1 MLLFFL
7 STIALASQPTKRA
20 KDYDRGGTLY
30 KQNCWMCHGE
40 LGGGDGPAAE
50 AMATPSPAIAGPL
63 QGKAYNAAL
72 RAIMDGK
79 GDMPAYSEVFPREDA
94 KRILKWLE
102 NPKPVKAE
110 KPKPKNGDGKSPSV
124 KSKPKKARSE

>member
-1 MLLFFL
+1 MFLFLF

-20 KDYDRGGTLY
+20 PDFERGGNLY

-40 LGGGDGPAAE
+40 LGEGNGPAA
-50 AMATPSPAIAGPL
+50 ASMTTPSPAIAGPL
-63 QGKAYNAAL
+63 DGKAYNAAL

-79 GDMPAYSEVFPREDA
+79 GDMPAYAEVFSREDA

-102 NPKPVKAE
+102 KPKRVKAK
-110 KPKPKNGDGKSPSV
+110 KPKTKKDVGKKEST
-124 KSKPKKARSE
+124 KRKPKKAPSE